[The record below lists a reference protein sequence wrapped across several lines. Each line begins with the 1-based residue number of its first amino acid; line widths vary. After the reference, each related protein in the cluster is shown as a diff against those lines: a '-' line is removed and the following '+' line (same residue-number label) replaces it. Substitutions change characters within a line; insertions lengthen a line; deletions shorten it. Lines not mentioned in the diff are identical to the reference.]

1 MDDNFVVSPLALEA
15 ILGLVRCGSR
25 DETAQEIKT
34 ALSFPQNPKDIE
46 SVIKTL
52 NPILKQGKN
61 FLYFASNRIY
71 IERKCSIKKEFKTIA
86 NEVYEIELEH
96 IDFVN
101 AARRTQTINNWVKTE
116 TAHKIADFL
125 TTADVDGSSKMI
137 LISATYFTV
146 NWLKFFQRDASSRG
160 VFKIS
165 PTRSVDVNFMEK
177 TGIYNY
183 CESTDLKAKIV
194 EMPLENK
201 ILELVMV
208 LPNEINGL
216 AFIESRLNAA
226 FVDPKYKE
234 ERVNVIMPKVSFDFK
249 LDLRKVFQHVRF
261 HFSLGKRDTV
271 SCSWGSRRPSTRR
284 ATSAE
289 SPPKNRSSSSTI
301 SYTRASSVSAT
312 KLLT

>member
-1 MDDNFVVSPLALEA
+1 
-15 ILGLVRCGSR
+15 
-25 DETAQEIKT
+25 
-34 ALSFPQNPKDIE
+34 
-46 SVIKTL
+46 
-52 NPILKQGKN
+52 
-61 FLYFASNRIY
+61 
-71 IERKCSIKKEFKTIA
+71 
-86 NEVYEIELEH
+86 
-96 IDFVN
+96 
-101 AARRTQTINNWVKTE
+101 
-116 TAHKIADFL
+116 
-125 TTADVDGSSKMI
+125 MI

-234 ERVNVIMPKVSFDFK
+234 ERVNVIMPKVAFDFK

-261 HFSLGKRDTV
+261 RFSLGKRDTV
-271 SCSWGSRRPSTRR
+271 SCSWGSRRASTWR

-289 SPPKNRSSSSTI
+289 SPPKNRSSSSTT
-301 SYTRASSVSAT
+301 SYTRASSISAT